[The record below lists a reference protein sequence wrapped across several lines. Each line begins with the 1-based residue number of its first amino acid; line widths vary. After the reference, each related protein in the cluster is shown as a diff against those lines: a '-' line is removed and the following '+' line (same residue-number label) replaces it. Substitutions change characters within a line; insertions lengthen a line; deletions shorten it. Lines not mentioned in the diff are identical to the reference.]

1 MTKEVRKETNL
12 EHYKEELK
20 EIVRFRYDRPLKLAD
35 EIRTKLDKDIMYGSG
50 SGNECFT
57 DSILDWMAQT
67 YKEQILDE
75 AEKAYLI
82 AVIKPFKDK
91 VLHIY
96 KTDQYD
102 KNYQYIIIVVKSI
115 RYGLNE
121 ESIVF
126 PLFKKNTMYKGMK
139 VDKNY
144 TLKELGL

>member
-20 EIVRFRYDRPLKLAD
+20 EIVRFRYDCPLKLAD
-35 EIRTKLDKDIMYGSG
+35 EIRTKLDKDIMYGPG

-75 AEKAYLI
+75 AEKTYLR
-82 AVIKPFKDK
+82 AVIKPFRGR
-91 VLHIY
+91 VNYIY
-96 KTDQYD
+96 KTSCGEKAYF
-102 KNYQYIIIVVKSI
+102 IRIVVRSTILPSGLDSI
-115 RYGLNE
+115 YFP
-121 ESIVF
+121 VF
-126 PLFKKNTMYKGMK
+126 AKDTMYKGMEL
-139 VDKNY
+139 DKQY

>member
-12 EHYKEELK
+12 EHYKDELK

-35 EIRTKLDKDIMYGSG
+35 EIRTKLDKDIMYGPG

-75 AEKAYLI
+75 AEKAYLR
-82 AVIKPFKDK
+82 AVIKPFRDRVKYIC
-91 VLHIY
+91 LTTHIGEY
-96 KTDQYD
+96 T
-102 KNYQYIIIVVKSI
+102 YININIKSI
-115 RYGLNE
+115 KQTLGIEVISLP
-121 ESIVF
+121 VF
-126 PLFKKNTMYKGMK
+126 EMGTMYKGMK
-139 VDKNY
+139 VDKSY

>member
-35 EIRTKLDKDIMYGSG
+35 EIRTKLDKDIMYGPG

-75 AEKAYLI
+75 AEKSYLRS
-82 AVIKPFKDK
+82 VIKPFKANVTDICK
-91 VLHIY
+91 LSGDRGFYYIRIY
-96 KTDQYD
+96 AE
-102 KNYQYIIIVVKSI
+102 S
-115 RYGLNE
+115 LSSELSE
-121 ESIVF
+121 EVIDL
-126 PLFKKNTMYKGMK
+126 PLFEIGTMYKGMRLGK
-139 VDKNY
+139 HY
-144 TLKELGL
+144 SLKELGL